1 MERLFKYSIIAGA
14 VIAALFVIMLCWPL
28 GLDSFLHRVGLY
40 ESKSIILMVLN
51 VVRLALLLVFF
62 VLLISCHQG
71 TSKFLI
77 PSWMVISACGIII
90 ITSLLGN
97 LAPIIMAKITEAGAL
112 LYYIF
117 LIYFCVLLIVA
128 AFIWISIC
136 FKGIQAHKIAGL
148 AVSGILIIKIL
159 YNLGIV
165 VLPYYL
171 GIEVLPAEISRDI
184 WKFDLELS
192 FKIGFS
198 LYEIIDLLALASYSV
213 FFLSFGLTKAAG
225 FDAVIKP
232 DDSTVKS

>member
-14 VIAALFVIMLCWPL
+14 VIAALFVIYLCWHL
-28 GLDSFLHRVGLY
+28 SELFLDREGLY
-40 ESKSIILMVLN
+40 EAKSIILPVLYVIRN
-51 VVRLALLLVFF
+51 VLLLVFF

-77 PSWMVISACGIII
+77 PSWMVISAYGIQI
-90 ITSLLGN
+90 ITNLLWN
-97 LAPIIMAKITEAGAL
+97 LAPIIMAKIIEARVH
-112 LYYIF
+112 YYIYY
-117 LIYFCVLLIVA
+117 LLDFCRLLIAA

-148 AVSGILIIKIL
+148 AVSGIIIINFLYIL
-159 YNLGIV
+159 GNV
-165 VLPYYL
+165 
-171 GIEVLPAEISRDI
+171 VLPAEISIDI
-184 WKFDLELS
+184 WEFEEELR

-198 LYEIIDLLALASYSV
+198 LYEITGLLSLASYSV
-213 FFLSFGLTKAAG
+213 FLLSFGLTKAAG

>member
-14 VIAALFVIMLCWPL
+14 VFAALFVIMLCWLP
-28 GLDSFLHRVGLY
+28 FLERASLY
-40 ESKSIILMVLN
+40 TSRSIILMVLN
-51 VVRLALLLVFF
+51 VISYALLLVFF

-77 PSWMVISACGIII
+77 PSWMVISACGILI
-90 ITSLLGN
+90 ITYLLLN
-97 LAPIIMAKITEAGAL
+97 LAPAKITGAGAL
-112 LYYIF
+112 LFYYIF
-117 LIYFCVLLIVA
+117 ILDYYILCFCYLLIAA

-148 AVSGILIIKIL
+148 AVSGILIIEIL
-159 YNLGIV
+159 
-165 VLPYYL
+165 YYL
-171 GIEVLPAEISRDI
+171 GIRVLPAGIGGDI
-184 WKFDLELS
+184 YDFGIELW

-198 LYEIIDLLALASYSV
+198 LYDIIFLLALASYSV

>member
-14 VIAALFVIMLCWPL
+14 VIAALFVIILCVHL
-28 GLDSFLHRVGLY
+28 GLESFLDMVGQY
-40 ESKSIILMVLN
+40 VGQDESKSIIFMVLN
-51 VVRLALLLVFF
+51 VISHVISCALLLVFF

-77 PSWMVISACGIII
+77 PSWMVISACGILI
-90 ITSLLGN
+90 ITSLLSN
-97 LAPIIMAKITEAGAL
+97 LAPIIMVKIIEAGAR
-112 LYYIF
+112 LYYSF
-117 LIYFCVLLIVA
+117 LIYFCKLLIAA

-148 AVSGILIIKIL
+148 AVSGILII
-159 YNLGIV
+159 NL
-165 VLPYYL
+165 LYYL
-171 GIEVLPAEISRDI
+171 AWGVLPAEIFRDI
-184 WKFDLELS
+184 YEFDLELL
-192 FKIGFS
+192 FKIGFN
-198 LYEIIDLLALASYSV
+198 LYGIIDLLALASYSV